1 MSRPRA
7 FVIGAGIGG
16 LTAAAALHRRGWAVT
31 VAERAAALEPVGA
44 GIALAPNAQRALD
57 VIGLG
62 DTVRAMSAWQ
72 DEGGLRTPSGHWL
85 SRTTQDAAA
94 ERFGGP
100 VVVAHR
106 ADLVALL
113 AARLPED
120 AVRTGTPVEVT
131 DPGAAGRP
139 ATVRTADGREHT
151 ADLVVA
157 ADGIHSAARRTLF
170 PDHPAPRYAGY
181 TAWRFVV
188 PAPERPFSPHETW
201 GRGSVWGTVP
211 LHGGRVYAYA
221 TATVPAGLRAPD
233 DERAELLRRFG
244 HWHHP
249 VPDLL
254 AAVDPAA
261 VLRSDVYRTAA
272 ALPAYHL
279 GRVALLGDAA
289 HAMVPNLGQGGCQA
303 VEDAVVLAHH
313 AAPDP
318 EGTPAALAAY
328 TRDRLPRTMTVVRRS
343 ERVGRLTTLTSP
355 PAVALRTAAVAL
367 LDRIG
372 PRTALRSLDGIADW
386 RPPEPYAAG
395 TRGREAPA
403 DRRHTGGHTGGHTD
417 GSGPGDPGALER
429 RDRTA

>member
-1 MSRPRA
+1 MNRPRA

-31 VAERAAALEPVGA
+31 VAERAPALEPVGA

-62 DTVRAMSAWQ
+62 DAVRAMSAWQ
-72 DEGGLRTPSGHWL
+72 GEGGLRAPSGRRL
-85 SRTTQDAAA
+85 SRTTQEAAA

-106 ADLVALL
+106 AELVALL
-113 AARLPED
+113 AARLPEG
-120 AVRTGTPVEVT
+120 AVRTGTPAELV
-131 DPGAAGRP
+131 DPGAAGAP
-139 ATVRTADGREHT
+139 ATVRTADGQEHT

-157 ADGIHSAARRTLF
+157 ADGVRSAARRALF
-170 PDHPAPRYAGY
+170 PDHPAPRYAGF

-201 GRGSVWGTVP
+201 GRGSLWGTVP
-211 LHGGRVYAYA
+211 LRDGRVYAYA
-221 TATVPAGLRAPD
+221 TAVVPAGERAPD

-244 HWHHP
+244 DWHHP

-254 AAVDPAA
+254 TAVDPAA
-261 VLRSDVYRTAA
+261 VLRSDVYRTTA
-272 ALPAYHL
+272 ALPAHHL
-279 GRVALLGDAA
+279 GRTALLGDAA
-289 HAMVPNLGQGGCQA
+289 HAMTPNLGQGGCQA

-318 EGTPAALAAY
+318 ESTPSALAAY
-328 TRDRLPRTMTVVRRS
+328 TRDRLPRTMAVARRS

-355 PAVALRTAAVAL
+355 PALALRTAAVAV

-372 PRTALRSLDGIADW
+372 PRLVLRGLDGIADW

-395 TRGREAPA
+395 TQETETEADRRQRRRRHREAP
-403 DRRHTGGHTGGHTD
+403 
-417 GSGPGDPGALER
+417 
-429 RDRTA
+429 

>member
-1 MSRPRA
+1 MNQPRA

-16 LTAAAALHRRGWAVT
+16 LTAAAALHRRGWEVT
-31 VAERAAALEPVGA
+31 VAERATAPERVGA

-72 DEGGLRTPSGHWL
+72 DEGGLRTPSGRWL

-100 VVVAHR
+100 AVVAHR

-113 AARLPED
+113 AAGLPGG
-120 AVRTGTPVEVT
+120 AVRTGVSAEVA
-131 DPGAAGRP
+131 DPGTAERP

-157 ADGIHSAARRTLF
+157 ADGIHSATRRALF
-170 PDHPAPRYAGY
+170 PGHPAPRYAGF

-201 GRGSVWGTVP
+201 GRGSLWGTIP
-211 LHGGRVYAYA
+211 LHDGRVYAYA
-221 TATVPAGLRAPD
+221 TAAVPAGQRSPD
-233 DERAELLRRFG
+233 GERAELLRRFG
-244 HWHHP
+244 DWHHP

-254 AAVDPAA
+254 AALDPAA
-261 VLRSDVYRTAA
+261 VLRNDVYRTAA
-272 ALPAYHL
+272 APPAHHL

-289 HAMVPNLGQGGCQA
+289 HAMTPNLGQGGCQA
-303 VEDAVVLAHH
+303 IEDAVVLAHH

-318 EGTPAALAAY
+318 GTTAAALAAY
-328 TRDRLPRTMTVVRRS
+328 TRDRLPRTMAVVRRS
-343 ERVGRLTTLTSP
+343 ERVGRMTTLTSP
-355 PAVALRTAAVAL
+355 PVVALRTAAVAVL
-367 LDRIG
+367 NRIG
-372 PRTALRSLDGIADW
+372 PRLALRSLDGIADW

-395 TRGREAPA
+395 ARETRGTAG
-403 DRRHTGGHTGGHTD
+403 RR
-417 GSGPGDPGALER
+417 R
-429 RDRTA
+429 